1 MVSVGVLEKS
11 MSLLYAVV
19 LGAPLTIGNV
29 CVCVFTKQHL
39 FYLLTDL

>member
-29 CVCVFTKQHL
+29 CVCVCQAAFVL
-39 FYLLTDL
+39 PID